1 MRAVRS
7 EASIIRAASRR
18 TNVRTLRLSPPE
30 RAAIAVALALLALH
44 AFAPGDALEYQRGAL
59 ARQPWR
65 ALTGHLVH
73 VNWPHALINAAALWI
88 VARLYA
94 PDLSATRQA
103 IALAASALAISAALA
118 WLHPAI
124 EWYRGLSGALHGLFF
139 AGATSWLLTERPR
152 SLRRLWLPAALV
164 AGGWV
169 KVVFEQPYDGA
180 LPRAD
185 WLGTAIVPQAHLIGA
200 ACGTVLGALFAATQT
215 RAGEQRREQ

>member
-1 MRAVRS
+1 V
-7 EASIIRAASRR
+7 
-18 TNVRTLRLSPPE
+18 
-30 RAAIAVALALLALH
+30 AIALLALH
-44 AFAPGDALEYQRGAL
+44 AFAPGDVLEYQRGAL

-94 PDLSATRQA
+94 PDLSASRQA
-103 IALAASALAISAALA
+103 ITLAASALAISATLA

-139 AGATSWLLTERPR
+139 AGATRWLLTERPR
-152 SLRRLWLPAALV
+152 SLRRLWLPVALF

-169 KVVFEQPYDGA
+169 KVVLEQPATSD
-180 LPRAD
+180 LPYAD
-185 WLGTAIVPQAHLIGA
+185 WLVAPVVPQAHLAGA
-200 ACGTVLGALFAATQT
+200 ACGTALGALFAATQ
-215 RAGEQRREQ
+215 ACSGEQRREQ

>member
-1 MRAVRS
+1 LRAVRS
-7 EASIIRAASRR
+7 EAGIIRAASCP
-18 TNVRTLRLSPPE
+18 TPVRTLRLSPPE
-30 RAAIAVALALLALH
+30 RAAIAVAIALLALH
-44 AFAPGDALEYQRGAL
+44 AFALGDALEYQRGAL

-65 ALTGHLVH
+65 VLTGHLVH

-118 WLHPAI
+118 WLYPAI

-139 AGATSWLLTERPR
+139 AGAATWLLTERPR
-152 SLRRLWLPAALV
+152 SLRRLWLPVALL

-169 KVVFEQPYDGA
+169 KVVFEQPVTNV
-180 LPRAD
+180 LPYAN
-185 WLGTAIVPQAHLIGA
+185 WLGTAIVPQAHLAGA
-200 ACGTVLGALFAATQT
+200 VCGTALGALFAATQA